1 MTFNLQMAFSVDS
14 GLLIVVLITLALLLV
29 VAMLILYGVEDNC
42 HPVDKSSVVTEVMWH
57 HFKN

>member
-1 MTFNLQMAFSVDS
+1 MAFSVDS
-14 GLLIVVLITLALLLV
+14 GLVIVVLITFALLLV

-42 HPVDKSSVVTEVMWH
+42 NPVDNRSVVTEVMWQ